1 MKHSFSSNIK
11 FLIKNWFKKDS
22 FGTILVFL
30 SAILTIIIPLF
41 DAYILKTITAAI
53 IEGLDAEQFILSLI
67 SLFIFYILLKILNTW
82 MDTRNDFFQ
91 TKVSMLYGVDL
102 ISALMDKDLLDFKTA
117 EQKSLFERSKS
128 FAFEGEQADGA
139 WSAIRLSKLITSFL
153 GFFAYAIIFSFLSYK
168 LVLIILISA
177 LITAYFQDRLML
189 YGDAIT
195 DEMANEESRHYYM
208 YKVSL
213 DDGAQKQIRLNNAL
227 SWLVYHLDKI
237 SKAYYSLLRGWT
249 KKANTV
255 SLVEG
260 IFGFIRDLF
269 TYVLLTKSV
278 LNGEISAAN
287 FIFYLSL
294 VLGFSEWLNNFS
306 GHIRSLRRISLVCD
320 KYRTFVQGKAD
331 LNTGKIIL
339 KSIDEIK
346 LEDVSFAYDEDNEI
360 LKNINLT
367 IKKGESIAIVGENG
381 AGKTTLIKLI
391 TKLFDASSGRILIN
405 GIDIDLYDKKSIYKR
420 ISALFQDYFLM
431 PTTLINNLDDKQQDR
446 LQAEKFIDE
455 MGLSNRVIS
464 LENGLDTELI
474 NIEDNKIEG
483 FSGGETQKLL
493 FIKSLM
499 KDSDLLIL
507 DEPTSAL
514 DPIAEEKLYLKY
526 KDFTEDKMAIFIS
539 HRITSTRFCDRII
552 YLDDKSIAEV
562 GTYDELMNLGGK
574 YKAMFDM
581 QAKYYKEN
589 KNEEASL

>member
-1 MKHSFSSNIK
+1 MNYSFSSNIK

-30 SAILTIIIPLF
+30 SAIVTIIIPLF

-117 EQKSLFERSKS
+117 EQKALFERSKS

-168 LVLIILISA
+168 LVIIILISA

-213 DDGAQKQIRLNNAL
+213 DDGAQKEIRLNNAF

-237 SKAYYSLLRGWT
+237 SKAYYTLLRGWT
-249 KKANTV
+249 KKANAV

-320 KYRTFVQGKAD
+320 KYRTFVQYEARD
-331 LNTGKIIL
+331 DSEKIDL

-346 LEDVSFAYDEDNEI
+346 LEDISFAYDEDNEI

-455 MGLSNRVIS
+455 MGLSNRVTS

-474 NIEDNKIEG
+474 NIEDNKVEG

-526 KDFTEDKMAIFIS
+526 KDFTKDKMAIFIS

-552 YLDDKSIAEV
+552 YLDDKSIAEL

-589 KNEEASL
+589 ENEEAIL

>member
-22 FGTILVFL
+22 FGIILVFL
-30 SAILTIIIPLF
+30 SAIVTIIIPLF

-213 DDGAQKQIRLNNAL
+213 DDGAQKEIRLNNAL

-237 SKAYYSLLRGWT
+237 SKAYYTLLRGWT
-249 KKANTV
+249 KKANAV

-294 VLGFSEWLNNFS
+294 VVGFSEWLNNFS

-320 KYRTFVQGKAD
+320 KYRTFVQDKAD
-331 LNTGKIIL
+331 LNTEKIIL

-446 LQAEKFIDE
+446 VQAEKFIDE
-455 MGLSNRVIS
+455 MGLSNRVTS

-526 KDFTEDKMAIFIS
+526 KDFTKDKMAIFIS

-589 KNEEASL
+589 ENEEASL

>member
-189 YGDAIT
+189 YGDKIT
-195 DEMANEESRHYYM
+195 DEMAKEESRHYYM

-213 DDGAQKQIRLNNAL
+213 DDGAQKEIRLNNAL

-320 KYRTFVQGKAD
+320 KYRTFVQDKAD
-331 LNTGKIIL
+331 LNTEKIIL

-405 GIDIDLYDKKSIYKR
+405 GIDIDLYDKKSVYKR

-455 MGLSNRVIS
+455 MGLSNRVTS

-474 NIEDNKIEG
+474 NIEDNKLEG

-526 KDFTEDKMAIFIS
+526 KDFTKDKMAIFIS

-589 KNEEASL
+589 ENEEASL

>member
-1 MKHSFSSNIK
+1 MKHSFSNNIK

-117 EQKSLFERSKS
+117 EQKALFERSKS

-189 YGDAIT
+189 YGDKIT
-195 DEMANEESRHYYM
+195 DDMAKEESRHYYM

-213 DDGAQKQIRLNNAL
+213 DDGSQKEIRLNNAF

-237 SKAYYSLLRGWT
+237 SKAYYTLLRGWT
-249 KKANTV
+249 KKANAV

-294 VLGFSEWLNNFS
+294 VVGFSEWLNNFS

-320 KYRTFVQGKAD
+320 KYRTFVQDKAD
-331 LNTGKIIL
+331 LNTEKIIL

-391 TKLFDASSGRILIN
+391 TKLFDASSGKILIN

-431 PTTLINNLDDKQQDR
+431 PTTLINNLDDKHQDR

-455 MGLSNRVIS
+455 MGLSNRVTS

-474 NIEDNKIEG
+474 NIEDNKVEG

-526 KDFTEDKMAIFIS
+526 KDFTKDKMAIFIS
-539 HRITSTRFCDRII
+539 HRITSTRFCNRII

-589 KNEEASL
+589 ENEEASL

>member
-195 DEMANEESRHYYM
+195 DEMAQEESRHYYM

-213 DDGAQKQIRLNNAL
+213 DDGAQKEIRLNNAL
-227 SWLVYHLDKI
+227 TWLVYHLDKI

-320 KYRTFVQGKAD
+320 KYRTFVQDKVD
-331 LNTGKIIL
+331 LNTEKIIL

-455 MGLSNRVIS
+455 MGLSNRVTS

-474 NIEDNKIEG
+474 NIEDNKLEG

-526 KDFTEDKMAIFIS
+526 KDFTKDKMAIFIS

-562 GTYDELMNLGGK
+562 GTYDELMNLGEK

-589 KNEEASL
+589 ENEEASL

>member
-30 SAILTIIIPLF
+30 SAIVTIIIPLF

-82 MDTRNDFFQ
+82 MDTRNEFFQ

-168 LVLIILISA
+168 LVIIILISA
-177 LITAYFQDRLML
+177 LVTAYFQDRLML
-189 YGDAIT
+189 YGDKIT
-195 DEMANEESRHYYM
+195 DDMAQEESRHYYM

-213 DDGAQKQIRLNNAL
+213 DDGAQKEIRLNNAL

-237 SKAYYSLLRGWT
+237 SKAYYTLLRGWT

-294 VLGFSEWLNNFS
+294 VVGFSEWLNNFS

-320 KYRTFVQGKAD
+320 KYRTFVQDKAD
-331 LNTGKIIL
+331 LNTDKIIL

-391 TKLFDASSGRILIN
+391 TKLFGASSGRILIN

-455 MGLSNRVIS
+455 MGLSNRVTS

-474 NIEDNKIEG
+474 NIEDNKVEG

-526 KDFTEDKMAIFIS
+526 KDFTKDKMAIFIS

-552 YLDDKSIAEV
+552 YLDDKSIAEL

-589 KNEEASL
+589 ENEEAIL

>member
-1 MKHSFSSNIK
+1 MNYSFSSNIK

-30 SAILTIIIPLF
+30 SAIVIIIIPLF

-82 MDTRNDFFQ
+82 IDTRNDFFQ

-139 WSAIRLSKLITSFL
+139 WFAIRLSKLITSFL

-213 DDGAQKQIRLNNAL
+213 DDGAQKEIRLNNAL

-237 SKAYYSLLRGWT
+237 SKAYYTLLCGWT
-249 KKANTV
+249 KKANRV

-294 VLGFSEWLNNFS
+294 VVGFSEWLNNFS

-320 KYRTFVQGKAD
+320 KYRTFVQDRAD
-331 LNTGKIIL
+331 LNTEKIIL

-431 PTTLINNLDDKQQDR
+431 PTTLINNLDDKQQNR
-446 LQAEKFIDE
+446 VQAEKFIDE
-455 MGLSNRVIS
+455 MGLSNRVTS

-526 KDFTEDKMAIFIS
+526 KDFTKDKMAIFIS

>member
-11 FLIKNWFKKDS
+11 FLIKNWFRKDS

-30 SAILTIIIPLF
+30 SAIVTIIIPLF

-53 IEGLDAEQFILSLI
+53 IEGLDTEQFILSLI

-117 EQKSLFERSKS
+117 EQKALFERSKS

-195 DEMANEESRHYYM
+195 DEMSNEESRHYYM

-213 DDGAQKQIRLNNAL
+213 DDGSQKEIRLNNAF

-237 SKAYYSLLRGWT
+237 SKAYYTLLRGWT
-249 KKANTV
+249 KKANAV

-294 VLGFSEWLNNFS
+294 VVGFSEWLNNFS

-320 KYRTFVQGKAD
+320 KYRTFVQDKVD
-331 LNTGKIIL
+331 LNTEKIIL

-420 ISALFQDYFLM
+420 ISVLFQDYFLM

-446 LQAEKFIDE
+446 VQAEKFIDE
-455 MGLSNRVIS
+455 MGLSNRVTS

-474 NIEDNKIEG
+474 NIEDNKVEG

-526 KDFTEDKMAIFIS
+526 KDFTKDKMAIFIS

-552 YLDDKSIAEV
+552 YLDDKSIAEL
-562 GTYDELMNLGGK
+562 GTYDELMNLGEK

>member
-30 SAILTIIIPLF
+30 SAIVSIIIPLF

-53 IEGLDAEQFILSLI
+53 IEGIDAEQFILSLI
-67 SLFIFYILLKILNTW
+67 SLFVFYILLKILNTW
-82 MDTRNDFFQ
+82 MDTRNEFFQ

-117 EQKSLFERSKS
+117 EQKALFERSKS

-168 LVLIILISA
+168 LVIIILISA
-177 LITAYFQDRLML
+177 LVTAYFQDRLML
-189 YGDAIT
+189 YGDKIT
-195 DEMANEESRHYYM
+195 DDMAQEESRHYYM

-213 DDGAQKQIRLNNAL
+213 DDGAQKEIRLNNAL

-237 SKAYYSLLRGWT
+237 SKAYYALLRGWT
-249 KKANTV
+249 KKANRV

-278 LNGEISAAN
+278 LNGDISEAN

-294 VLGFSEWLNNFS
+294 VVGFSEWLNNFS
-306 GHIRSLRRISLVCD
+306 GHIRSIRRISLVCD
-320 KYRTFVQGKAD
+320 KYRTFVQD
-331 LNTGKIIL
+331 ETDDSEKIHL

-346 LEDVSFAYDEDNEI
+346 LEDVSFAYDEGNEI

-431 PTTLINNLDDKQQDR
+431 PTTLINNLDDKHQDR
-446 LQAEKFIDE
+446 SKAKTLIDE
-455 MGLSNRVIS
+455 MDLSNRFNS

-474 NIEDNKIEG
+474 NIEDNKVEG

-526 KDFTEDKMAIFIS
+526 KDFTKDKMAIFIS

-589 KNEEASL
+589 ENEEASL

>member
-30 SAILTIIIPLF
+30 SAIVTIIIPLF

-117 EQKSLFERSKS
+117 EQKALFERSKS

-168 LVLIILISA
+168 LVIIILISA

-213 DDGAQKQIRLNNAL
+213 DDGAQKEIRLNNAF

-237 SKAYYSLLRGWT
+237 SKAYYTLLRGWT
-249 KKANTV
+249 KKANAV

-320 KYRTFVQGKAD
+320 KYRTFVQYEARD
-331 LNTGKIIL
+331 DSEKIDL

-346 LEDVSFAYDEDNEI
+346 LEDISFAYDEDNEI

-446 LQAEKFIDE
+446 VQAEKFIDE
-455 MGLSNRVIS
+455 MGLSNRVTS

-474 NIEDNKIEG
+474 NIEDNKVEG

-526 KDFTEDKMAIFIS
+526 KDFTKDKMAIFIS

-552 YLDDKSIAEV
+552 YLDDKSIAEL

-589 KNEEASL
+589 ENEEASL

>member
-195 DEMANEESRHYYM
+195 DEMAQEESRHYYM

-213 DDGAQKQIRLNNAL
+213 DDGAQKEIRLNNAL

-294 VLGFSEWLNNFS
+294 VVGFSEWLNNFS

-320 KYRTFVQGKAD
+320 KYRTFVQDKAD
-331 LNTGKIIL
+331 LNTEKIIL

-446 LQAEKFIDE
+446 FQAEKFIDE
-455 MGLSNRVIS
+455 MGLSNRVTS

-474 NIEDNKIEG
+474 NIEDNKVEG

-589 KNEEASL
+589 ENEEASL

>member
-67 SLFIFYILLKILNTW
+67 SLFVFYILLKILNTW
-82 MDTRNDFFQ
+82 MDTRNEFFQ

-117 EQKSLFERSKS
+117 EQKALFERSKS

-189 YGDAIT
+189 YGDKIT
-195 DEMANEESRHYYM
+195 DEMAKEESRHYYM

-213 DDGAQKQIRLNNAL
+213 DDGAQKEIRLNNAL

-249 KKANTV
+249 KKANAV

-320 KYRTFVQGKAD
+320 KYRTFVQDKAD

-360 LKNINLT
+360 LKNINLN

-446 LQAEKFIDE
+446 VQAEKFIDE
-455 MGLSNRVIS
+455 MGLSNRVTS

-474 NIEDNKIEG
+474 NIEDNKVEG

-526 KDFTEDKMAIFIS
+526 KDFTKDKMAIFIS

>member
-1 MKHSFSSNIK
+1 MNYSFSSNIK

-30 SAILTIIIPLF
+30 SAIVTIIIPLF

-139 WSAIRLSKLITSFL
+139 WSAIRLSKLIASFL

-195 DEMANEESRHYYM
+195 DEMAKEESRHYYM

-213 DDGAQKQIRLNNAL
+213 DDGAQKEIRLNSAL

-237 SKAYYSLLRGWT
+237 SRAYYSLLRGWT
-249 KKANTV
+249 KKANAV

-278 LNGEISAAN
+278 LYGEISAAN

-294 VLGFSEWLNNFS
+294 VVGFSEWLNNFS

-320 KYRTFVQGKAD
+320 KYRTFVQDKAD
-331 LNTGKIIL
+331 LNTEKIIL

-455 MGLSNRVIS
+455 MGLSNRVTS

-474 NIEDNKIEG
+474 NIEDNKVEG
-483 FSGGETQKLL
+483 FSGGEIQKLL

-526 KDFTEDKMAIFIS
+526 KDFTKDKMAIFIS

-562 GTYDELMNLGGK
+562 GTYDELVNLGGK

>member
-30 SAILTIIIPLF
+30 SAIVTIIIPLF

-117 EQKSLFERSKS
+117 EQKALFERSKS

-195 DEMANEESRHYYM
+195 DEMAKEESRHYYM

-213 DDGAQKQIRLNNAL
+213 DDGAQKEIRLNNAF

-237 SKAYYSLLRGWT
+237 SKAYYTLLRGWT
-249 KKANTV
+249 KKANAV

-320 KYRTFVQGKAD
+320 KYRTFVQDKAD
-331 LNTGKIIL
+331 LNTEKIIL

-346 LEDVSFAYDEDNEI
+346 LEDVFFAYDGDNEI

-455 MGLSNRVIS
+455 MGLCNRVTS

-526 KDFTEDKMAIFIS
+526 KDFTKDKMAIFIS

-552 YLDDKSIAEV
+552 YLDDKSIAEL

>member
-1 MKHSFSSNIK
+1 MNYSFSSNIK

-30 SAILTIIIPLF
+30 SAIVTIIIPLF
-41 DAYILKTITAAI
+41 DAYILKTITATI

-117 EQKSLFERSKS
+117 EQKSLFERSKF

-139 WSAIRLSKLITSFL
+139 WSAIRLSNLITSFL

-189 YGDAIT
+189 YGDKIT
-195 DEMANEESRHYYM
+195 DEMAKEESRHYYM

-213 DDGAQKQIRLNNAL
+213 DDGAQKEIRLNNAL
-227 SWLVYHLDKI
+227 TWLVYHLDKI

-278 LNGEISAAN
+278 FNGEISAAN

-294 VLGFSEWLNNFS
+294 VVGFSEWLNNFS

-320 KYRTFVQGKAD
+320 KYRTFVQDKAD
-331 LNTGKIIL
+331 LNTEKIIL

-446 LQAEKFIDE
+446 VQAEKFIDE
-455 MGLSNRVIS
+455 MGLSNRVTS

-474 NIEDNKIEG
+474 NIEDNKVEG

-526 KDFTEDKMAIFIS
+526 KDFTKDKMAIFIS

>member
-30 SAILTIIIPLF
+30 SAIVTIIIPLF

-139 WSAIRLSKLITSFL
+139 WSAIRLSNLITSFL

-189 YGDAIT
+189 YGDKIT
-195 DEMANEESRHYYM
+195 DEMAKEESRHYYM

-213 DDGAQKQIRLNNAL
+213 DDGAQKEIRLNNAL

-249 KKANTV
+249 KKANAV

-294 VLGFSEWLNNFS
+294 VVGFSEWLNNFS

-320 KYRTFVQGKAD
+320 KYRTFVQDKAD
-331 LNTGKIIL
+331 LNTEKIIL

-446 LQAEKFIDE
+446 VQAEKFIDE
-455 MGLSNRVIS
+455 MGLSNRVTS

-474 NIEDNKIEG
+474 NIEDNKVEG

-526 KDFTEDKMAIFIS
+526 KDFTKDKMAIFIS

-552 YLDDKSIAEV
+552 YLDDKSIAEL

-589 KNEEASL
+589 ENEKASL

>member
-30 SAILTIIIPLF
+30 SAIVTIIIPLF

-53 IEGLDAEQFILSLI
+53 IEGFDAEQFILSLI

-195 DEMANEESRHYYM
+195 DEMAQEESRHYYM

-213 DDGAQKQIRLNNAL
+213 DDGAQKEIRLNNAL

-237 SKAYYSLLRGWT
+237 SNAYYSLLRGWT
-249 KKANTV
+249 KKANAV

-320 KYRTFVQGKAD
+320 KYRTFVQDKAD
-331 LNTGKIIL
+331 LNTEKIIL

-446 LQAEKFIDE
+446 VQAEKFIDE
-455 MGLSNRVIS
+455 MGLSNRFTS

-474 NIEDNKIEG
+474 NIEDNKVEG

-526 KDFTEDKMAIFIS
+526 KDFTKDKMAIFIS

-552 YLDDKSIAEV
+552 YLDDKSIAEL

-589 KNEEASL
+589 ENEEASL

>member
-30 SAILTIIIPLF
+30 SAIVTIIIPLF

-168 LVLIILISA
+168 LVIIILISA
-177 LITAYFQDRLML
+177 LVTAYFQDRLML

-195 DEMANEESRHYYM
+195 DDMAQEESRHYYM

-213 DDGAQKQIRLNNAL
+213 DDGAQKEIRLNNAL

-237 SKAYYSLLRGWT
+237 SKAYYTLLRSWT
-249 KKANTV
+249 KKANQV

-294 VLGFSEWLNNFS
+294 VVGFSEWLNNFS

-320 KYRTFVQGKAD
+320 KYRTFVQDKAD
-331 LNTGKIIL
+331 LNTEKIIL

-391 TKLFDASSGRILIN
+391 TKLFDTSSGRILIN

-446 LQAEKFIDE
+446 VQAEKFIDE
-455 MGLSNRVIS
+455 MGLSNRVTS

-474 NIEDNKIEG
+474 NIEDNKVEG

-526 KDFTEDKMAIFIS
+526 KDFTKDKMAIFIS
-539 HRITSTRFCDRII
+539 HRITSTRFCNRII

-589 KNEEASL
+589 ENEEASL

>member
-1 MKHSFSSNIK
+1 MNYSFSSNIK

-30 SAILTIIIPLF
+30 SAIVTIIIPLF

-53 IEGLDAEQFILSLI
+53 IEGLNAEQFILSLI

-168 LVLIILISA
+168 LVIIILISA

-213 DDGAQKQIRLNNAL
+213 DDGAQKEIRLNSAL

-237 SKAYYSLLRGWT
+237 SKAYYTLLRGWT
-249 KKANTV
+249 KKANAV

-294 VLGFSEWLNNFS
+294 VVGFSEWLNNFS

-320 KYRTFVQGKAD
+320 KYRTFVQDKAD
-331 LNTGKIIL
+331 LNTEKIIL

-446 LQAEKFIDE
+446 VQAEKFIDE
-455 MGLSNRVIS
+455 MGLSNRVTS

-474 NIEDNKIEG
+474 NIEDNKVEG

-526 KDFTEDKMAIFIS
+526 KDFTKDKMAIFIS

-589 KNEEASL
+589 ENEEASL

>member
-11 FLIKNWFKKDS
+11 FLIKNWFRKDS

-30 SAILTIIIPLF
+30 SAIVTIIIPLF

-189 YGDAIT
+189 YGDKIT
-195 DEMANEESRHYYM
+195 DEMAKEESRHYYM

-213 DDGAQKQIRLNNAL
+213 DDGAQKEIRLNNAL

-237 SKAYYSLLRGWT
+237 SKAYYSLLCGWT
-249 KKANTV
+249 KKANRV

-320 KYRTFVQGKAD
+320 KYRTFVQDKAD
-331 LNTGKIIL
+331 LNTEKIIL

-446 LQAEKFIDE
+446 VQVEKFIDE
-455 MGLSNRVIS
+455 MGLSNRVTS

-474 NIEDNKIEG
+474 NIEDNKVEG

-526 KDFTEDKMAIFIS
+526 KDFTKDKMAIFIS

-552 YLDDKSIAEV
+552 YLDDKSIAEL

>member
-11 FLIKNWFKKDS
+11 FLIKNWFRKDS

-30 SAILTIIIPLF
+30 SAIVTIIIPLF

-102 ISALMDKDLLDFKTA
+102 ISALMDRDLLDFKTA

-189 YGDAIT
+189 YGDKIT
-195 DEMANEESRHYYM
+195 DEMAKEESRHYYM

-213 DDGAQKQIRLNNAL
+213 DDGAQKEIRLNNAL

-237 SKAYYSLLRGWT
+237 SNAYYSLLRGWT
-249 KKANTV
+249 KKANAV

-320 KYRTFVQGKAD
+320 KYRTFVQDKAD
-331 LNTGKIIL
+331 LNTEKIIL

-446 LQAEKFIDE
+446 VQAEKFIDE
-455 MGLSNRVIS
+455 MGLSNRFTS

-474 NIEDNKIEG
+474 NIEDNKVEG

-526 KDFTEDKMAIFIS
+526 KDFTKDKMAIFIS

>member
-30 SAILTIIIPLF
+30 SAIVTIIIPLF

-177 LITAYFQDRLML
+177 LVTAYFQDRLML

-195 DEMANEESRHYYM
+195 DEMAQEESRHYYM

-213 DDGAQKQIRLNNAL
+213 DDGAQKEIRLNNAL

-237 SKAYYSLLRGWT
+237 SKVYYTLLRGWT
-249 KKANTV
+249 KKANRV

-320 KYRTFVQGKAD
+320 KYRTFVQDKAD
-331 LNTGKIIL
+331 LNTEKIIL

-360 LKNINLT
+360 IKNINLT

-446 LQAEKFIDE
+446 VQAEKFIDE
-455 MGLSNRVIS
+455 MGLSNRVTS

-474 NIEDNKIEG
+474 NIEDNKVEG

-526 KDFTEDKMAIFIS
+526 KDFTKDKMAIFIS

-552 YLDDKSIAEV
+552 YLDGKSIAEL

-589 KNEEASL
+589 ENEEASL

>member
-30 SAILTIIIPLF
+30 SAIITIIIPLL

-67 SLFIFYILLKILNTW
+67 SLFVLYILLKILNTW

-117 EQKSLFERSKS
+117 EQKALFERSKS

-139 WSAIRLSKLITSFL
+139 WSAIRLSNLITSFL

-195 DEMANEESRHYYM
+195 DEMAQEESRHYYM

-213 DDGAQKQIRLNNAL
+213 DDGAQKEIRLNNAL

-320 KYRTFVQGKAD
+320 KYRTFVQDKAD
-331 LNTGKIIL
+331 LNTEKIIL

-455 MGLSNRVIS
+455 MGLSNRVTS

-526 KDFTEDKMAIFIS
+526 KDFTKDKMAIFIS

-552 YLDDKSIAEV
+552 YLDDKSIAEL

-589 KNEEASL
+589 ENEEASL

>member
-30 SAILTIIIPLF
+30 SAIVTIIIPLF
-41 DAYILKTITAAI
+41 DAYILKMITAAI

-139 WSAIRLSKLITSFL
+139 WSAIRLSNLITSFL
-153 GFFAYAIIFSFLSYK
+153 GFFTYAIIFSFLSYK

-195 DEMANEESRHYYM
+195 DEMAKEESRHYYM

-213 DDGAQKQIRLNNAL
+213 DDGAQKEIRLNNAL

-237 SKAYYSLLRGWT
+237 SKTYYLLLRGWT
-249 KKANTV
+249 KKANRV

-320 KYRTFVQGKAD
+320 KYRTFVQDKAD
-331 LNTGKIIL
+331 LNTEKIIL

-446 LQAEKFIDE
+446 AQAEKFIDE
-455 MGLSNRVIS
+455 MGLSNRVTS

-474 NIEDNKIEG
+474 NIEDNKVEG

-507 DEPTSAL
+507 DEPTLAL

-526 KDFTEDKMAIFIS
+526 KDFTKDKMAIFIS

-552 YLDDKSIAEV
+552 YLDDKSIAEL

>member
-11 FLIKNWFKKDS
+11 FLIKNWFRKDS

-91 TKVSMLYGVDL
+91 TKVSMLYGIDL

-213 DDGAQKQIRLNNAL
+213 DDGAQKEIRLNNAL
-227 SWLVYHLDKI
+227 TWLVYHLDKI
-237 SKAYYSLLRGWT
+237 SNAYYSLLRGWT
-249 KKANTV
+249 KKANAV

-294 VLGFSEWLNNFS
+294 VVGFSEWLNNFS

-320 KYRTFVQGKAD
+320 KYRTFVQDKAD
-331 LNTGKIIL
+331 FNTEKIIL

-446 LQAEKFIDE
+446 VQAEKFIDE
-455 MGLSNRVIS
+455 MGLSNRVTS

-526 KDFTEDKMAIFIS
+526 KDFTKDKMAIFIS

>member
-30 SAILTIIIPLF
+30 SAIVTIIIPLF

-67 SLFIFYILLKILNTW
+67 SLFVFYILLKILNTW
-82 MDTRNDFFQ
+82 MDTRNEFFQ

-117 EQKSLFERSKS
+117 EQKALFERSKS

-189 YGDAIT
+189 YGDKIT
-195 DEMANEESRHYYM
+195 DEMAKEESRHYYM

-213 DDGAQKQIRLNNAL
+213 DDGAQKEIRLNNAL

-237 SKAYYSLLRGWT
+237 SKAYYLLLRGWT
-249 KKANTV
+249 KKANRV

-294 VLGFSEWLNNFS
+294 VVGFSEWLNNFS

-320 KYRTFVQGKAD
+320 KYRTFVQDKAD
-331 LNTGKIIL
+331 LNTEKIIL

-391 TKLFDASSGRILIN
+391 TKLFDASSGKILIN

-446 LQAEKFIDE
+446 VQAEKFIDE
-455 MGLSNRVIS
+455 MGLSNRVTS

-474 NIEDNKIEG
+474 NIEDNKVEG

-526 KDFTEDKMAIFIS
+526 KDFTKDKMAIFIS

-552 YLDDKSIAEV
+552 YLDDKSIAEL

-589 KNEEASL
+589 ENEEASL

>member
-1 MKHSFSSNIK
+1 MNYSFSSNIK

-30 SAILTIIIPLF
+30 SAIVTIIIPLF

-139 WSAIRLSKLITSFL
+139 WSAIRLSNLITSFL

-195 DEMANEESRHYYM
+195 DEMAKEESRHYYM

-213 DDGAQKQIRLNNAL
+213 DDGAQKEIRLNNAL

-237 SKAYYSLLRGWT
+237 SKAYYTLLRGWT

-294 VLGFSEWLNNFS
+294 VVGFSEWLNNFS

-320 KYRTFVQGKAD
+320 KYRTFVQDKAE
-331 LNTGKIIL
+331 LNTEKIIL

-455 MGLSNRVIS
+455 MGLSNRVTS

-474 NIEDNKIEG
+474 NIEDNKVEG

-514 DPIAEEKLYLKY
+514 DPIAEEKLYLNY
-526 KDFTEDKMAIFIS
+526 KDFTKDKMAIFIS

>member
-1 MKHSFSSNIK
+1 MNYSFSSNIK

-30 SAILTIIIPLF
+30 SAIVTIIIPLF

-189 YGDAIT
+189 YGDKIT
-195 DEMANEESRHYYM
+195 DDMANEESRHYYM

-213 DDGAQKQIRLNNAL
+213 DDGAQKEIRLNNAL

-237 SKAYYSLLRGWT
+237 SNAYYSLLRGWT
-249 KKANTV
+249 KKANRV

-320 KYRTFVQGKAD
+320 KYRTFVQDKAD
-331 LNTGKIIL
+331 FNTDKIIL

-405 GIDIDLYDKKSIYKR
+405 GNDIDLYDKKSIYKR

-431 PTTLINNLDDKQQDR
+431 PTTLINNLDDKQQDM

-455 MGLSNRVIS
+455 MGLSNRVTS

-526 KDFTEDKMAIFIS
+526 KDFTKDKMAIFIS

>member
-30 SAILTIIIPLF
+30 SAIVTIIIPLF

-189 YGDAIT
+189 YGDKIT
-195 DEMANEESRHYYM
+195 DEMAQEESRHYYM

-213 DDGAQKQIRLNNAL
+213 DDGAQKEIRLNNAL
-227 SWLVYHLDKI
+227 SWLIYHLDKI
-237 SKAYYSLLRGWT
+237 SNAYYSLLRGWT
-249 KKANTV
+249 KKANRV

-320 KYRTFVQGKAD
+320 KYRTFVQDKAD
-331 LNTGKIIL
+331 LNTEKIIL

-431 PTTLINNLDDKQQDR
+431 PTTLINNLDDKHQDR
-446 LQAEKFIDE
+446 VQAEKFIDE
-455 MGLSNRVIS
+455 MGLSNRVTS

-474 NIEDNKIEG
+474 NIEDNKLEG

-581 QAKYYKEN
+581 QAKYYREN
-589 KNEEASL
+589 ENEEASL

>member
-1 MKHSFSSNIK
+1 MNYSFSSNIK

-30 SAILTIIIPLF
+30 SAIVTIIIPLF

-195 DEMANEESRHYYM
+195 DEMAKEESRHYYM

-213 DDGAQKQIRLNNAL
+213 DDGAQKEIRLNNAL

-331 LNTGKIIL
+331 LNTEKIIL

-346 LEDVSFAYDEDNEI
+346 LEDVSFAYEEDNEI

-446 LQAEKFIDE
+446 VQVEKFIDE
-455 MGLSNRVIS
+455 MGLSNRVTS

-474 NIEDNKIEG
+474 NIEDNKVEG

-526 KDFTEDKMAIFIS
+526 KDFTKDKMAIFIS

-552 YLDDKSIAEV
+552 YLDDKSIAEL

>member
-30 SAILTIIIPLF
+30 SAIVTIIIPLF

-195 DEMANEESRHYYM
+195 DEMAKEESRHYYM

-213 DDGAQKQIRLNNAL
+213 DDGAQKEIRLNNAL

-278 LNGEISAAN
+278 LNGDISAAN

-294 VLGFSEWLNNFS
+294 VVGFSEWLNNFS

-320 KYRTFVQGKAD
+320 KYRTFVQDKAD
-331 LNTGKIIL
+331 LNTEKIIL

-431 PTTLINNLDDKQQDR
+431 PSTLINNLDDKQQDR

-455 MGLSNRVIS
+455 MGLSNRVTS

-474 NIEDNKIEG
+474 NIEDNEIEG

-526 KDFTEDKMAIFIS
+526 KDFTKDKMAIFIS

-589 KNEEASL
+589 ENEEASL

>member
-30 SAILTIIIPLF
+30 SAIITIIIPLL

-82 MDTRNDFFQ
+82 MDTRNEFFQ

-117 EQKSLFERSKS
+117 EQKALFERSKS

-168 LVLIILISA
+168 LVIIILISA
-177 LITAYFQDRLML
+177 LVTAYFQDRLML
-189 YGDAIT
+189 YGDKIT
-195 DEMANEESRHYYM
+195 DDMAQEESRHYYM

-213 DDGAQKQIRLNNAL
+213 DDGAQKEIRLNNAL

-237 SKAYYSLLRGWT
+237 SKAYYTLLRGWA
-249 KKANTV
+249 KKANAV

-294 VLGFSEWLNNFS
+294 VVGFSEWLNNFS

-320 KYRTFVQGKAD
+320 KYRTFVQD
-331 LNTGKIIL
+331 ETRDDSEKIHL

-405 GIDIDLYDKKSIYKR
+405 GIDIDLYEKKSIYKR

-431 PTTLINNLDDKQQDR
+431 PTTLINNLDDKHNDR
-446 LQAEKFIDE
+446 LKAKTLIDE
-455 MGLSNRVIS
+455 MDLSNRFNS
-464 LENGLDTELI
+464 LENGLDTDLI
-474 NIEDNKIEG
+474 NIEDNKVEG

-526 KDFTEDKMAIFIS
+526 KDFTKDKMAIFIS

-589 KNEEASL
+589 ENEEASL

>member
-1 MKHSFSSNIK
+1 MNYSFSSNIK

-30 SAILTIIIPLF
+30 SAIVIIIIPLF

-82 MDTRNDFFQ
+82 IDTRNDFFQ

-213 DDGAQKQIRLNNAL
+213 DDGAQKEIRLNNAL

-237 SKAYYSLLRGWT
+237 SKAYYTLLCGWT
-249 KKANTV
+249 KKANRV

-294 VLGFSEWLNNFS
+294 VVGFSEWLNNFS

-320 KYRTFVQGKAD
+320 KYRTFVQDRAD
-331 LNTGKIIL
+331 LNTEKIIL

-431 PTTLINNLDDKQQDR
+431 PTTLINNLDDKQQNR
-446 LQAEKFIDE
+446 VQAEKFIDE
-455 MGLSNRVIS
+455 MGLSNRVTS

-526 KDFTEDKMAIFIS
+526 KDFTKDKMAIFIS

>member
-30 SAILTIIIPLF
+30 SAIVTIIIPLF
-41 DAYILKTITAAI
+41 DAYILKMITAAI

-139 WSAIRLSKLITSFL
+139 WSAIRLSNLITSFL
-153 GFFAYAIIFSFLSYK
+153 GFFTYAIIFSFLSYK

-213 DDGAQKQIRLNNAL
+213 DDGAQKEIRLNNAL

-237 SKAYYSLLRGWT
+237 SKTYYLLLRGWT
-249 KKANTV
+249 KKANRV

-320 KYRTFVQGKAD
+320 KYRTFVQDKAD
-331 LNTGKIIL
+331 LNTEKIIL

-405 GIDIDLYDKKSIYKR
+405 GIDINLYDKKSIYKR

-446 LQAEKFIDE
+446 VQAEKFIDE
-455 MGLSNRVIS
+455 MGLSNRVTS

-474 NIEDNKIEG
+474 NIEDNKVEG

-514 DPIAEEKLYLKY
+514 DPIAEEKLYLMY
-526 KDFTEDKMAIFIS
+526 KDFTKDKMAIFIS

-552 YLDDKSIAEV
+552 YLDDKSIAEL

>member
-30 SAILTIIIPLF
+30 SAIVTIIIPLF

-82 MDTRNDFFQ
+82 MDTRNEFFQ

-195 DEMANEESRHYYM
+195 DEMAKEESRHYYM

-213 DDGAQKQIRLNNAL
+213 DDGAQKEIRLNNAL

-237 SKAYYSLLRGWT
+237 SKAYYTLLCGWT
-249 KKANTV
+249 KKANRV

-320 KYRTFVQGKAD
+320 KYRTFVQDKAD
-331 LNTGKIIL
+331 LNTEKIIL

-446 LQAEKFIDE
+446 VQAEKFIDE
-455 MGLSNRVIS
+455 MGLSNRVTS

-474 NIEDNKIEG
+474 NIEDNKVEG

-526 KDFTEDKMAIFIS
+526 KDFTKDKMAIFIS

-552 YLDDKSIAEV
+552 YLDDKSIAEL

-589 KNEEASL
+589 ENEEASL

>member
-67 SLFIFYILLKILNTW
+67 SLFIFYILLKILNTR

-195 DEMANEESRHYYM
+195 DEMAQEESRHYYM

-213 DDGAQKQIRLNNAL
+213 DDGAQKEIRLNNAL

-237 SKAYYSLLRGWT
+237 SRVYYSLLRGWT
-249 KKANTV
+249 KKANRV

-320 KYRTFVQGKAD
+320 KYRTFVQDKAD
-331 LNTGKIIL
+331 LNTEKIIL

-405 GIDIDLYDKKSIYKR
+405 GIDINLYDKKSIYKR

-446 LQAEKFIDE
+446 VQAEKFIDE
-455 MGLSNRVIS
+455 MGLSNRVTS

-474 NIEDNKIEG
+474 NIEDNKVEG

-514 DPIAEEKLYLKY
+514 DPIAEEKLYLMY
-526 KDFTEDKMAIFIS
+526 KDFTKDKMAIFIS

-552 YLDDKSIAEV
+552 YLDDKSIAEL

>member
-30 SAILTIIIPLF
+30 SAIVTIIIPLF

-213 DDGAQKQIRLNNAL
+213 DDGAQKEIRLNNAL

-237 SKAYYSLLRGWT
+237 SKAYYTLLRGWT
-249 KKANTV
+249 KKANAV

-294 VLGFSEWLNNFS
+294 VVGFSEWLNNFS

-320 KYRTFVQGKAD
+320 KYRTFVQDKAD
-331 LNTGKIIL
+331 LNTEKIIL

-455 MGLSNRVIS
+455 MGLSNRVTS

-474 NIEDNKIEG
+474 NIEDNKVEG

-514 DPIAEEKLYLKY
+514 DPIAEERLYLKY
-526 KDFTEDKMAIFIS
+526 KDFTKDKMAIFIS

>member
-30 SAILTIIIPLF
+30 SAIVTIIIPLF

-82 MDTRNDFFQ
+82 MDTRNEFFQ

-195 DEMANEESRHYYM
+195 DEMAKEESRHYYM

-213 DDGAQKQIRLNNAL
+213 DDGAQKEIRLNNAL

-237 SKAYYSLLRGWT
+237 SKAYYTLLCGWT
-249 KKANTV
+249 KKANRV

-320 KYRTFVQGKAD
+320 KYRTFVQDKAD
-331 LNTGKIIL
+331 LNTEKIIL

-391 TKLFDASSGRILIN
+391 TKLFDASSGKILIN

-431 PTTLINNLDDKQQDR
+431 PTTLINNLDDKQQDM

-455 MGLSNRVIS
+455 MGLSNRVTS

-526 KDFTEDKMAIFIS
+526 KDFTKDKMAIFIS

-552 YLDDKSIAEV
+552 YLDDKSIAEL

>member
-30 SAILTIIIPLF
+30 SAIVTIIIPLF

-67 SLFIFYILLKILNTW
+67 SLFVFYILLKILNTW

-168 LVLIILISA
+168 LVLTILISA

-195 DEMANEESRHYYM
+195 DDMANEESRHYYM

-213 DDGAQKQIRLNNAL
+213 DDGAQKEIRLNNAL
-227 SWLVYHLDKI
+227 TWLVYHLDKI

-249 KKANTV
+249 KKANAV

-294 VLGFSEWLNNFS
+294 VVGFSEWLNNFS

-320 KYRTFVQGKAD
+320 KYRTFVQDKAD
-331 LNTGKIIL
+331 LNTEKIIL

-405 GIDIDLYDKKSIYKR
+405 GIDIDLYDKKSVYKR

-455 MGLSNRVIS
+455 MGLSNRVTS

-474 NIEDNKIEG
+474 NIEDNKVEG

-526 KDFTEDKMAIFIS
+526 KDFTKDKMAIFIS

-552 YLDDKSIAEV
+552 YLDDKSIAEL